1 MQYITSFLKYL
12 EFERRNSQHTITSY
26 RCDLK
31 QFCEFLSEERIVS
44 WNKVTS
50 KVIRSWMVKMLG
62 QGISARSVNR
72 KIATLKTFYKFIM
85 REGIIEDNPLDKVIT
100 PRIPKKLPVFIK
112 ENDMD
117 LLLDEISFG
126 EGYEACRDKL
136 IIDIFY
142 FTGMRLSELVG
153 LKISQIDM
161 SGGVIKVLG
170 KRNKERIVPITR
182 ELKMSIERYLEVRG
196 ETFPVATGEV
206 LFLTEKGLPA
216 YSKLVYRIVNKYLK
230 LVSTVNKKSPHVL
243 RHTFATALLNRGAD
257 LNAIKE
263 ILGHSSLAATEVY
276 THNTFE
282 KLNTIY
288 KQAHPRA

>member
-1 MQYITSFLKYL
+1 MQHISSFLKYL

-31 QFCEFLSEERIVS
+31 QFCEFLSGEGIES
-44 WNKVTS
+44 WNNVTS
-50 KVIRSWMVKMLG
+50 KVIRSWMVKMLD

-72 KIATLKTFYKFIM
+72 KIATLKTFYKFLM
-85 REGIIEDNPLDKVIT
+85 REGILEDNPIEKVIT
-100 PRIPKKLPVFIK
+100 PKIPKKLPVFIK

-117 LLLDEISFG
+117 LLLDEVSFG

-153 LKISQIDM
+153 LKISRIDI

-182 ELKMSIERYLEVRG
+182 ELKLSIERYLDVRG
-196 ETFPVATGEV
+196 EAFPNACGDV